1 MDLLAQ
7 RRAISKGASMNEQEA
22 KHLAALI
29 ERESGAWIA
38 VVGIAHN
45 QVSDHYEVKCD
56 DLERGC
62 FLWVQTPRQWVAL
75 KYRQRG
81 PHNSVAAL

>member
-1 MDLLAQ
+1 
-7 RRAISKGASMNEQEA
+7 MNEQEA

-29 ERESGAWIA
+29 ELEPGAWIA
-38 VVGIAHN
+38 VVGIAYN
-45 QVSDHYEVKCD
+45 EVSDHHEVKCD

-62 FLWVQTPRQWVAL
+62 FLWVQTPRQWVTF
-75 KYRQRG
+75 KYRRRG